1 MEPVQPAADDR
12 LVLRLNAAL
21 AIGVAKP
28 ACPLLHFT
36 SVRTIVKRIVLGT
49 LLALAVLVVILNWT
63 WGRLP
68 GEPERTGR
76 LIRLGDTTVRVIEHP
91 GKDPA
96 VVLIHGLPG
105 TAQDFDDVTPLLRGR
120 HTIAFDR
127 PGFGY
132 SSGGYHPVDEQLA
145 TLRQLFE
152 ALGVKRPVLVG
163 HSYGGTL
170 ALAYAE
176 QRPQDVRGL
185 VLVDAAAGGEHSEGF
200 QRVQSHF
207 VQFLSWPV
215 VQPIADV
222 TFSQLVRTAS
232 AKQADDAAFDPDEVD
247 PDHEHRVLAL
257 NMQHSDLDAYAGE
270 QLNADDVIA
279 GVDRRLATVMTPAV
293 VIQGVKDQFVKPEH
307 GRRIAA
313 TLPHARLVMVSGGHM
328 APYLHPGVVAAATNQ
343 LLATPKRPQG
353 LRARERARSAA
364 R

>member
-1 MEPVQPAADDR
+1 
-12 LVLRLNAAL
+12 
-21 AIGVAKP
+21 
-28 ACPLLHFT
+28 
-36 SVRTIVKRIVLGT
+36 VKRIVLGT
-49 LLALAVLVVILNWT
+49 LLALAALVVILNWT

-105 TAQDFDDVTPLLRGR
+105 TAQDFDDVTPLLPGR

-132 SSGGYHPVDEQLA
+132 SGGGFHPFDEQLTMLDELLA
-145 TLRQLFE
+145 
-152 ALGVKRPVLVG
+152 ALHVQRPVLVG

-176 QRPQDVRGL
+176 RRPQNVRGL
-185 VLVDAAAGGEHSEGF
+185 VLVDAAAGGEHTGGF
-200 QRVQSHF
+200 ERAQARF
-207 VQFLSWPV
+207 IQFLSWPV

-232 AKQADDAAFDPDEVD
+232 AKQGDAQAFDPGDVD
-247 PDHEHRVLAL
+247 PTHEQRLLAL
-257 NMQHSDLDAYAGE
+257 NMRHEDLDAYAGE
-270 QLNADDVIA
+270 EQEADDVFKR
-279 GVDRRLATVMTPAV
+279 VDARLATIDAPAV
-293 VIQGVKDQFVKPEH
+293 VIQGAGDKLITPDH
-307 GRRIAA
+307 GRKIAA

-328 APYLHPGVVAAATNQ
+328 APYVHPAVVAAATSE
-343 LLATPKRPQG
+343 LLVTPKRQRE